1 MNFSLNLKWLEQS
14 GWLVKVSPSKSIQQ
28 ASLTYFSSHSCY
40 LLPSAPVPRPRPW
53 SRRGVGSLGG
63 GGILQVLVSIRGC
76 TSLSEGRVYSIR
88 GGGSGGGSYVGAPG
102 SVSSRWLPCG
112 SRGNVG
118 WVGLLWVYVRR
129 NVEMLGSC
137 RYWVCWSLQ
146 VLTSSPSGIT
156 CNS

>member
-28 ASLTYFSSHSCY
+28 ASLTYFSSYSYY

-76 TSLSEGRVYSIR
+76 TSLSEGRVHSIIGCTSPPEGREYTIR
-88 GGGSGGGSYVGAPG
+88 GGGSGGGSGGTLRCWAPAGTG
-102 SVSSRWLPCG
+102 SVGLSRCSRRLRVG
-112 SRGNVG
+112 SPVIH
-118 WVGLLWVYVRR
+118 
-129 NVEMLGSC
+129 S
-137 RYWVCWSLQ
+137 
-146 VLTSSPSGIT
+146 TSIFL
-156 CNS
+156 C